1 MANSLD
7 KLYDVVEVWAVGSV
21 VLGIEGFE
29 KVHMIDKAKFTRI

>member
-7 KLYDVVEVWAVGSV
+7 ILYDVVEVWAVGSV

-29 KVHMIDKAKFTRI
+29 KVRIIDKAKFMKI